1 MNVDIFVNGKLEKWI
16 RQIEEWKDVFE
27 ARAIENDRD
36 ATFPFQNFNDLK
48 NHGFFQLTVPKKY
61 GGEEVSLY
69 EFLLIQEY
77 LGEADGATA
86 LSLGWHNGIVMKIR
100 EDQSWN
106 ENAYESIC
114 LEIVKQ
120 GVLMNSCAT
129 EPASGSPARGGKPQT
144 VATKVGSDYI
154 INGHKTFTSLA
165 PILDYFIVTA
175 TIEDSGE
182 VGEFLIPREKEG
194 LSIKPTWDTL
204 SMRATRSDDLLL
216 ENVRVSSEAL
226 VSIRKN
232 SKEKKPQGWLLHIPA
247 CYLGIAKAA
256 RNVAVDFA
264 KEYTPGSLRHPIS
277 EIPEVRRKVA
287 LMDIEIKKARH
298 MMYHVAKLWDEKP
311 ELRSQL
317 GDELASVKHVVT
329 NSAVEIVDIA
339 MRLVGG
345 QSLHRS
351 FPLERLYRD
360 VRAGLHNPPADDL
373 TYMMIGN
380 RAFEENN

>member
-1 MNVDIFVNGKLEKWI
+1 
-16 RQIEEWKDVFE
+16 
-27 ARAIENDRD
+27 
-36 ATFPFQNFNDLK
+36 
-48 NHGFFQLTVPKKY
+48 
-61 GGEEVSLY
+61 
-69 EFLLIQEY
+69 
-77 LGEADGATA
+77 
-86 LSLGWHNGIVMKIR
+86 MKIR

-317 GDELASVKHVVT
+317 GG
-329 NSAVEIVDIA
+329 
-339 MRLVGG
+339 R
-345 QSLHRS
+345 
-351 FPLERLYRD
+351 
-360 VRAGLHNPPADDL
+360 
-373 TYMMIGN
+373 IGVSET
-380 RAFEENN
+380 RCDQ